1 MVYYFQRHKPPQ
13 NCLQN
18 ATQIIPMVQ
27 RLGSGRQEKTM
38 DSCKQKMLPAEIHLN
53 CRHIKDQWFF
63 VYILTCSTRV
73 AAIWTFRFKVGLS
86 TTAASGSK
94 CAVLAQ
100 WNFQSHS
107 FNVSKKGRSRSSSIS
122 WSPELL
128 LLFLF
133 AIVSFLPATDLD
145 SGLGADW
152 PSLNLGLSILQT
164 IETWRRHGQN
174 SEQNCFFCHHKHTC
188 YRFGIQVSACGS
200 KL

>member
-1 MVYYFQRHKPPQ
+1 MISMVYYFQRHKPPQ

-18 ATQIIPMVQ
+18 ATQIIPMVI
-27 RLGSGRQEKTM
+27 RKTRK
-38 DSCKQKMLPAEIHLN
+38 DYGFLQAKMLPAEIHLN
-53 CRHIKDQWFF
+53 CGHIKNRWFF

-94 CAVLAQ
+94 CTVLVQ

-107 FNVSKKGRSRSSSIS
+107 FNVSKKGRCRSSSIS

-145 SGLGADW
+145 LSLGADW
-152 PSLNLGLSILQT
+152 PGLNLGLSIWQT

-188 YRFGIQVSACGS
+188 YRFGIQVSPCES

>member
-38 DSCKQKMLPAEIHLN
+38 DSCKQKMLPADIHLN
-53 CRHIKDQWFF
+53 CGHIKDQWFL

-94 CAVLAQ
+94 CAVLGQ

-107 FNVSKKGRSRSSSIS
+107 FNVSKKGRCRSSSIS

-152 PSLNLGLSILQT
+152 SSLNLGLSILQT
-164 IETWRRHGQN
+164 IETWRSHSQN

-188 YRFGIQVSACGS
+188 
-200 KL
+200 